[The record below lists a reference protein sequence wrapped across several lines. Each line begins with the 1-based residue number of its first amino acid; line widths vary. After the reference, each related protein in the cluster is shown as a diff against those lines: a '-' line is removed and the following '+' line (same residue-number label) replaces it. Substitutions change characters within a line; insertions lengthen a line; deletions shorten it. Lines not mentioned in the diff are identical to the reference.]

1 MEALSNR
8 ITFYSVVVGFIVISA
23 LSWYFNFPYLLVLPF
38 IAAIAYLTIFDYK
51 LLFWIIVFAT
61 PLSVNF
67 EDLDIGG
74 IGISVPTDP
83 LLLLLLCIIG
93 AKAIINNP
101 DKQLLQHPISLGFI
115 FYFAVVLFTTI
126 FSSNPIVSI
135 KFFLSKL
142 WLILPVY
149 YMGYRLFKEKKN
161 IYTFL
166 WLYLIAFLIVI
177 LYTLIRHMAYG
188 FSEPAGHWVMNP
200 FYKDHT
206 SYGAIFAMF
215 LPIVVGLYLINKPQS
230 VGRFILICIGLIML
244 VGLYFSYTRA
254 AWLSVVFGLGVF
266 ALMYFKVKFKYL
278 ADCNNALLGTVLLA
292 LNWHEIQYQLAKNKS
307 EHATEDFEER
317 LQSMSNISTDASN
330 LERLNRWNCAIAMFK
345 ERPIVGWGPGTYM
358 FEYAAFQH
366 SKDITIISTNFSD
379 GGNAHSE
386 YLGPLSESGIL
397 GLLSIL
403 ILVGVIFYK
412 GIFLYTQLDDHELKI
427 ILASV
432 IVGLSTY
439 FIHGVLNN
447 YLDTDKASI
456 PVWGF
461 AAIIVA
467 IDMHYK
473 KRQLNKAV
481 SSK

>member
-1 MEALSNR
+1 MEVLSNKT
-8 ITFYSVVVGFIVISA
+8 TFYSIVVLFLVSA
-23 LSWYFNFPYLLVLPF
+23 LTAWYFDFPYVLLLPLVG
-38 IAAIAYLTIFDYK
+38 AIAYLSIFDYK
-51 LLFWIIVFAT
+51 LLFWVTVFAV
-61 PLSVNF
+61 PLSISF

-83 LLLLLLCIIG
+83 LLLLLLVIIG
-93 AKAIINNP
+93 AKAILHNP
-101 DKQLLQHPISLGFI
+101 DKKLLNHPVSWAFL
-115 FYFAVVLFTTI
+115 FYFFILILTSV
-126 FSSNPIVSI
+126 FSSNLLVSV
-135 KFFLSKL
+135 KFFISKL
-142 WLILPVY
+142 WLIIPVY
-149 YMGYRLFKEKKN
+149 FMGYNLFHSKKN
-161 IYTFL
+161 IYTFF
-166 WLYLIAFLIVI
+166 WLYIIGFTLVV
-177 LYTLIRHMAYG
+177 LYSLIRHASNG

-206 SYGAIFAMF
+206 SYGAIFAMY
-215 LPIVVGLYLINKPQS
+215 LPIIVGLYLINKKDS
-230 VGRFILICIGLIML
+230 VGRFILACIFLLFL
-244 VGLYFSYTRA
+244 VGLYYSYTRA
-254 AWLSVVFGLGVF
+254 AWLSVVFGLSVF

-278 ADCNNALLGTVLLA
+278 MIVLALLATVTA

-330 LERLNRWNCAIAMFK
+330 LERLNRWNCAIEMFK

-366 SKDITIISTNFSD
+366 SKDLTIISTNFSD

-412 GIFLYTQLDDHELKI
+412 GIFLYTQLDDRELKI

-473 KRQLNKAV
+473 KI
-481 SSK
+481 SKQ